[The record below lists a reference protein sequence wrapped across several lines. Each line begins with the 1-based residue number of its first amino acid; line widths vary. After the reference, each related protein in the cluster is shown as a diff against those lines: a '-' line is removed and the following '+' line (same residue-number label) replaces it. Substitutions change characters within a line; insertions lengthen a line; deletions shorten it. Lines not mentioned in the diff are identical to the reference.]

1 MNIVVLDKTYMTEF
15 PVANP
20 GGGTSQQVLFPTLQN
35 LDGKIT
41 QGLSTYSPS
50 VISKTPGNN
59 TPAND
64 ALIRCSYVN
73 LFVGD
78 ENQIWNIPM
87 SELMTIQR
95 NNATPVAGGTQN
107 FVPYKIEFNN
117 LKFIWAKSFVFIGD
131 ITTIVAGEFFL
142 FNILYADE
150 NTVMDKK

>member
-1 MNIVVLDKTYMTEF
+1 MNIIVLDKTYMTQF

-41 QGLSTYSPS
+41 QGLRTYSPS
-50 VISKTPGNN
+50 VIAKTPGNVAL
-59 TPAND
+59 AND
-64 ALIRCSYVN
+64 ALIACAFVN

-78 ENQIWNIPM
+78 VNQIWNIPM
-87 SELMTIQR
+87 SDLMVNQKSGGVA
-95 NNATPVAGGTQN
+95 NA
-107 FVPYKIEFNN
+107 FVPFHTEFNN
-117 LKFIWAKSFVFIGD
+117 LKIIWAKSFVFIAD
-131 ITTIVAGEFFL
+131 ITTIVAGQNFL